1 VSDYDAGAIAPDASA
16 RTPAGWRARPPSPPR
31 PYFDLADAVSSA
43 TVGREEKGLSQLA
56 LAKRAD
62 VAQAYI
68 SEMEAGQKK
77 NPGIET
83 LRKIAK
89 ALGVP
94 VTELLE

>member
-1 VSDYDAGAIAPDASA
+1 M
-16 RTPAGWRARPPSPPR
+16 SPQR
-31 PYFDLADAVSSA
+31 I
-43 TVGREEKGLSQLA
+43 GRVLKRLREQKGLSQAA
-56 LAKRAD
+56 LAKRSG
-62 VAQAYI
+62 VAQGYI
-68 SEMEAGQKK
+68 SEVEAGEKK